1 MSELVITI
9 VRVAVDDLKEKTERE
24 RPIWERIKT
33 AIAWLVPPAR
43 TTQPHCVAGIGRASE
58 AQDLPTARDQGR
70 IPDAHHSAVPR
81 HGDTRLWEAP
91 RPRLAGKPEP
101 FDGERPV
108 FRPLELRQFRVYVRN
123 GWVTM
128 LTPEFA
134 RRRKPAAR
142 SVRPQSGIFC
152 AGPTQGVIGINKS
165 D

>member
-81 HGDTRLWEAP
+81 HGDTRLWGHQGQGSPGNLNRSTEKD
-91 RPRLAGKPEP
+91 RSFGRW
-101 FDGERPV
+101 
-108 FRPLELRQFRVYVRN
+108 N
-123 GWVTM
+123 CCS
-128 LTPEFA
+128 FA
-134 RRRKPAAR
+134 
-142 SVRPQSGIFC
+142 C
-152 AGPTQGVIGINKS
+152 M
-165 D
+165 